1 MLSTLPCFISEWF
14 NREGLGREYIGQ
26 GIEQGILWNKMIFCE
41 FFCLFCIYAAK
52 EFSSIVRN

>member
-1 MLSTLPCFISEWF
+1 M
-14 NREGLGREYIGQ
+14 EGLGREYIGQ